1 MDAVEATNNGT
12 RTHSQP
18 GNKATKD
25 SKHRRHLPSL
35 PGASSATDMA
45 TVTYNGLSDKTPVE
59 WSQLKNYEIFSLSPD
74 GSFPL
79 MKVSRCKAVRLSD
92 REVLMVG
99 SGRCYR
105 VLLSNN
111 YERSAF

>member
-1 MDAVEATNNGT
+1 MDTVEANRNGIKTHENN
-12 RTHSQP
+12 
-18 GNKATKD
+18 GNKATKGT
-25 SKHRRHLPSL
+25 KQRRHLPSL

-59 WSQLKNYEIFSLSPD
+59 WISLKNYEIFSLSPD

-105 VLLSNN
+105 VSLSNH

>member
-1 MDAVEATNNGT
+1 MDTVEANRNGIKTHENN
-12 RTHSQP
+12 

-25 SKHRRHLPSL
+25 TRQRRHLPSL
-35 PGASSATDMA
+35 PGATSATDMA

-59 WSQLKNYEIFSLSPD
+59 WSSLKNYEIFSLSAD

-99 SGRCYR
+99 GGRCYR
-105 VLLSNN
+105 VSFSNH

>member
-1 MDAVEATNNGT
+1 MDAVETNSNGT
-12 RTHSQP
+12 RTHSQG

-25 SKHRRHLPSL
+25 SKYRRHLPSL
-35 PGASSATDMA
+35 PSATSA
-45 TVTYNGLSDKTPVE
+45 TEMTAIAYNGLSDKTPVE
-59 WSQLKNYEIFSLSPD
+59 WSQLKNYELFSLSAD
-74 GSFPL
+74 GSFPM

-105 VLLSNN
+105 VSLSNH
-111 YERSAF
+111 YAPAP